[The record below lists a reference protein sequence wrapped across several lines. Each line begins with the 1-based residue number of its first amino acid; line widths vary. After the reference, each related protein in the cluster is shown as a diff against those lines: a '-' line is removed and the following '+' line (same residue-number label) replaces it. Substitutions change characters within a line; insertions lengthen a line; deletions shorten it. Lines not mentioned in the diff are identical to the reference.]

1 MIGDAV
7 FIWGVSTSSYQI
19 EGAANEGGR
28 GPSIWDTFSR
38 IPGAVANADNGD
50 IACDHYHRYNEDLDL
65 MKWLGVGAYHF
76 SIAWPR
82 VIPTGSGPLNK
93 VGMDFYDRLIDGAL
107 ERGITPWPTL
117 YHWDL
122 PQALQDKG
130 GWNNRECAHWFAE
143 YSYLMAEAFSDRVKN
158 WVTINEP
165 FCSAWLGHLYGV
177 MAPGIKDLQ
186 TGINASH
193 HLLLGHGLAV
203 RAIREA
209 ASDVKVGITLNFT
222 PAITIGDSEEDQ
234 RAVQLADGF
243 DNRWFG
249 DPVFKASYP
258 QDLVSAFNKEVPIH
272 AGDMQIISTPVD
284 FLGLNYYFRQTVAY
298 DPSAQPLPYKQV
310 TAPNVERT
318 GMGWE
323 VHAQTFTELLTRINK
338 DYAPKEIFITE
349 NGSAWDDE
357 VVNGKVDDPNR
368 VRYLE
373 RHIDAMFDA
382 KKQGVPIS
390 GYFAW
395 SLMDNYEWAYGYA
408 KRFGL
413 IYVDYPTQQRI
424 PKTSAY
430 YYRERIKNN

>member
-1 MIGDAV
+1 M
-7 FIWGVSTSSYQI
+7 FTWGVSTSSYQI

-222 PAITIGDSEEDQ
+222 PAITLGDSAEDQ
-234 RAVQLADGF
+234 LAVQLADGF

-258 QDLVSAFNKEVPIH
+258 QDIVSAFNKEVPIH

-298 DPSAQPLPYKQV
+298 DPSAQPLSYKQV

-323 VHAQTFTELLTRINK
+323 VHAETFTDLLTRINK

-357 VVNGKVDDPNR
+357 VVDGKVDDPNR

-413 IYVDYPTQQRI
+413 IYIDYPTQNRI